1 MSASPAAPPNGEA
14 HGAPAALGW
23 SLGLRAATAADV
35 ITRVER
41 GFSTAALDRL
51 RRRLALSADEVADA
65 IGTSPRTLAR
75 RRRAGRLDAAESD
88 RLYRL
93 ARLFERAVEVFGGG
107 ADGGAD
113 GGTDGE
119 DDARRW
125 FHAPQWA
132 LGGETPLAYARTE
145 PGAREVEALLD
156 RIDYG
161 VLA

>member
-1 MSASPAAPPNGEA
+1 SVSPRGICDMPPVTPPATMSASPAAPPNGEE
-14 HGAPAALGW
+14 HGAPVSLGW
-23 SLGLRAATAADV
+23 SLGLRATNAADV

-41 GFSTAALDRL
+41 GFSTTALDRL
-51 RRRLALSADEVADA
+51 RRRLGLSADEIADV

-107 ADGGAD
+107 ADG
-113 GGTDGE
+113 E

-132 LGGETPLAYARTE
+132 LGGETPLAYART
-145 PGAREVEALLD
+145 
-156 RIDYG
+156 
-161 VLA
+161 